1 LVSGFSRTS
10 PNPAAKRRNGKP
22 DAMSIRSAW
31 RIVTPSFKEKNPVM
45 KRSTLAL
52 VALVTSLVFHP
63 SLGFAQTATPGQ
75 TAKPAAAAHAKPA
88 KHEKA
93 ELVDLN
99 TASKEQLQAL
109 PGIGDAYAQKIIDGR
124 PYKSK
129 SDLVSKKIVPQA
141 TFDKVKGMIVA
152 KQAK

>member
-1 LVSGFSRTS
+1 
-10 PNPAAKRRNGKP
+10 
-22 DAMSIRSAW
+22 
-31 RIVTPSFKEKNPVM
+31 M

-52 VALVTSLVFHP
+52 IALVTSLVLHP
-63 SLGFAQTATPGQ
+63 SLGLAQTAKHAQ
-75 TAKPAAAAHAKPA
+75 TAKPAAAAQAKPA

-141 TFDKVKGMIVA
+141 TFDKVKGMVVA